1 MICVDSSKAQIPNS
15 CAISHL
21 RIEIPPDAANRA
33 GSVIE

>member
-1 MICVDSSKAQIPNS
+1 MICVDSSNAQVPHS

-21 RIEIPPDAANRA
+21 RIEVPPDAANRA